1 MAHTDEIRPV
11 PGYKAFTR
19 DGPSAV
25 FSQAAFLL
33 VLGRRAGQTDHR
45 EYGNEIDD
53 DERMLEL
60 PELNTTPVREDP
72 TEDGEL
78 QADDHSVDTNPSRV
92 PKLVD
97 SLYERPSQARAA
109 SLIEACMY
117 VPEPLV
123 RVAAATAHS
132 RMSTVQPRL
141 WSPVAELGAHG
152 TQVDHGLDDQRRRAQ
167 HRRQSQRSED
177 IIVRGVG
184 EENELVRDIATTA
197 LEGLRIGAAQWTVDQ
212 TSPDVEESEQI
223 EQSDEVV
230 DRRVPND
237 TSLIVHGTTF
247 GPTTSWWKPG
257 RVFHK
262 YLKGNVC
269 TNLYSGSRPFRW
281 SGLYN
286 HRARHLGAQDLLG
299 WSNGRCLDHV
309 IAFSHGGS
317 VSMLASKLGLNM
329 NRLVLL
335 SCPVHARYAPDFD
348 HVSKVVSVR
357 TRLDLVILADR
368 GGQRF
373 HDKRISENV
382 FSSGCSWTVMVQ
394 PQGPATREVSVWKR
408 YGIASML

>member
-1 MAHTDEIRPV
+1 MAHTDEISPV
-11 PGYKAFTR
+11 PGWKAFTSS
-19 DGPSAV
+19 GPSAV
-25 FSQAAFLL
+25 FSRAAFLL
-33 VLGRRAGQTDHR
+33 VPGRRAGQTDPR
-45 EYGNEIDD
+45 EYGDEIDD
-53 DERMLEL
+53 DERMLEV
-60 PELNTTPVREDP
+60 PELKTTPVREGP
-72 TEDGEL
+72 TEDREL
-78 QADDHSVDTNPSRV
+78 QAEHHSADIDPSRV

-97 SLYERPSQARAA
+97 SLYERPSLARAA

-117 VPEPLV
+117 VPAPLI

-132 RMSTVQPRL
+132 RMSIAQPRL
-141 WSPVAELGAHG
+141 WPPVAELGAHG
-152 TQVDHGLDDQRRRAQ
+152 TQVDLGPDDQRDRAW

-197 LEGLRIGAAQWTVDQ
+197 LEGLRVDAARWAVDQ
-212 TSPDVEESEQI
+212 TSPDMEESEQL
-223 EQSDEVV
+223 EQLDEVV

-237 TSLIVHGTTF
+237 TSLIVHGTII

-269 TNLYSGSRPFRW
+269 TNLYGGSRPFRW

-299 WSNGRCLDHV
+299 WSNGTCLDHV
-309 IAFSHGGS
+309 IAYSHGGS
-317 VSMLASKLGLNM
+317 VAMLASKLGLNM
-329 NRLVLL
+329 NKLVLL

-382 FSSGCSWTVMVQ
+382 LPLWFSHK
-394 PQGPATREVSVWKR
+394 ATREVSVWKR